1 MAASNQDPKPAV
13 VPFDDRTRRILELR
27 ELIRTGR
34 YCPDPREVARAILEH
49 ARTAPAF
56 DDAPAAPAPAF
67 QPSRF
72 IVRAAPAAPAQD
84 RARAAS

>member
-56 DDAPAAPAPAF
+56 DDAPAAPAF

-72 IVRAAPAAPAQD
+72 IVRTAPAAPAQD

>member
-1 MAASNQDPKPAV
+1 MAASNQDPKHAV

-49 ARTAPAF
+49 ARTAPAL
-56 DDAPAAPAPAF
+56 DDAQAAPAEAF
-67 QPSRF
+67 DPSRF
-72 IVRAAPAAPAQD
+72 IVRPAPAHRAQAEV
-84 RARAAS
+84 RAVS